1 MLQTLQTLKSQSM
14 KLVTNTLRAAVVAV
28 PVLAAATLFPIAMTG
43 QAFAGVHTSAV
54 TGIMISPPDEL
65 ILKDG
70 RIVKGKLLEETD
82 TQYTFE
88 VMIGSITA
96 VRTYS
101 KNEVLA
107 VVRGEEAAK
116 PAADKNTSAAPVAA
130 DRDPAAGPSVY
141 VMELKG
147 EWGRDIAVQPIR
159 DMLDDAKQHKPDIVV
174 VIIDNKFADDLG
186 NELSDDQFINYNV
199 FAAEDI
205 EPLFTREVPVNWG
218 YEPRWIVWVK
228 NAMGGAAF
236 LPFNFEEIY
245 FHPTGRMGGLGYLIY
260 NWGTMGDVE
269 VREKQI
275 SLQIG
280 HAEGMAI
287 RGGHDPR
294 IIRAMSDMRMELC
307 YRLEGGRPVF
317 FERLPESP
325 NEILLTDNG
334 SKEEFQDSI
343 DQRVR
348 GETNDALTLKADLAQ
363 TLGVSKGTVTTL
375 DDLLWELGIS
385 RTAKMID
392 SRSGRIAERWADA
405 LVRAERQFVKLN
417 RDYADVQV
425 QGDYNERR
433 AARARQISIIE
444 EMIRLSRRYEG
455 VLNPR
460 QYGVPDEATL
470 QITIEQIRQEQI
482 KDRR

>member
-1 MLQTLQTLKSQSM
+1 MLQTLQTLKSRCT
-14 KLVTNTLRAAVVAV
+14 KLAMNTLRAAVVGV
-28 PVLAAATLFPIAMTG
+28 PVLTAATLFPVAMTS
-43 QAFAGVHTSAV
+43 QTFAGMGASSA
-54 TGIMISPPDEL
+54 TGLLTSPPDEL

-70 RIVKGKLLEETD
+70 RIVKGRLLEETD

-101 KNEVLA
+101 KNEVLG
-107 VVRGEEAAK
+107 VVRGEETAK
-116 PAADKNTSAAPVAA
+116 AQADTTASATPAAA
-130 DRDPAAGPSVY
+130 DRDPSAGPSVY

-147 EWGRDIAVQPIR
+147 DWGRDIAVQPIR
-159 DMLDDAKQHKPDIVV
+159 EMLDDAKQHKPDIVV
-174 VIIDNKFADDLG
+174 VVIDNKFADDLG
-186 NELSDDQFINYNV
+186 NDLSDDQFINFNV

-218 YEPRWIVWVK
+218 YEPRWIIWVK

-245 FHPTGRMGGLGYLIY
+245 FDPSGRMGGLGYLIF

-294 IIRAMSDMRMELC
+294 IIRAMSDMRMELS
-307 YRLEGGRPVF
+307 YKLEGGRPVL
-317 FERLPESP
+317 FERLPQSP
-325 NEILLTDNG
+325 DEILLTDNG
-334 SKEEFQDSI
+334 SKDEFRDSI

-348 GETNDALTLKADLAQ
+348 GETNDALTLKPDVAQ
-363 TLGVSKGTVTTL
+363 TLGISKGTVATL

-385 RTAKMID
+385 RTANLIE
-392 SRSGRIAERWADA
+392 SRSDRIAERWADS
-405 LVRAERQFVKLN
+405 LVRAERQFVKLT
-417 RDYADVQV
+417 RDFADVQV

-455 VLNPR
+455 VLNPG

-470 QITIEQIRQEQI
+470 QINIEQIRQEQI